1 MRHSLIAIA
10 LFAPVGCTVATTAP
24 SIAESD
30 SQVQTDA
37 DLRRRLLEIA
47 ANYKGYEKADGRMR
61 VAVVYCAAPTGI
73 PKAQYQFSRS
83 DDANSHGKKLYL
95 MYAAKI
101 DPITG
106 SYTSG
111 KLQRET
117 DQVIVKESWLAERA
131 KEDDRFSETVAGA
144 NGERYKPG
152 AKGPLFAMFQVDQ
165 KNPLS
170 DDGWVYGTLTP
181 DGKTI
186 TGIGRITNCMACHQ
200 KAPHG
205 RLFGLPR
212 D

>member
-47 ANYKGYEKADGRMR
+47 ANYKGYEKAENRMR
-61 VAVVYCAAPTGI
+61 VAQVACAMPTL
-73 PKAQYQFSRS
+73 PKSEYRFSRS
-83 DDANSHGKKLYL
+83 DDADSHGMKLYL
-95 MYAAKI
+95 MYAAKL
-101 DPITG
+101 DPVTG
-106 SYTSG
+106 SYTAD
-111 KLQRET
+111 KLQKET
-117 DQVIVKESWLAERA
+117 DQMIVKESWLAEIA